1 MSHCGCE
8 RTPGDGARQV
18 PWGDQLVDDIDGT
31 TDDRM
36 SVMIQERA
44 IPNGWVRGAV
54 WSLFGLVVT
63 VWLAAIAVAVPRI
76 TNPLDPGDVLWGLSF
91 VVLADL
97 GRFIVARRHNDTFG
111 WLLLGGPL
119 ALGVGVLGDDY
130 TGRVLEGAGWPA
142 ADWVAM
148 IGNVAF
154 ATGAGAIAIA
164 LYRFPDGR
172 PVSRTWQAAERLTI
186 VGTVFAGLA
195 GLTIPVVADEPSTL
209 ANPLVGDTLAV
220 LSRWLEPASGLVVLG
235 GLLSIA
241 SLVARYR
248 RGGPQVRAQLRW
260 VLFPVAVGVFLLLF
274 SAVVFALTPWQ
285 PTDGWGIA
293 ATVIFT
299 LGVPLGVVAAITRA
313 RLYEIDRIISR
324 TVIYGLVTAVLVGV
338 YALVAVV
345 PAALFDLQSDLLVAG
360 ATLMAAAAFGPVRR
374 QVQRLVDLRFNRTR
388 YDAAQVA
395 DAFAARLRNEVD
407 LTDLTDDLRNVVA
420 TTVQPKTV
428 SLWLRRPS

>member
-1 MSHCGCE
+1 
-8 RTPGDGARQV
+8 
-18 PWGDQLVDDIDGT
+18 
-31 TDDRM
+31 
-36 SVMIQERA
+36 
-44 IPNGWVRGAV
+44 
-54 WSLFGLVVT
+54 
-63 VWLAAIAVAVPRI
+63 
-76 TNPLDPGDVLWGLSF
+76 
-91 VVLADL
+91 
-97 GRFIVARRHNDTFG
+97 
-111 WLLLGGPL
+111 
-119 ALGVGVLGDDY
+119 
-130 TGRVLEGAGWPA
+130 
-142 ADWVAM
+142 
-148 IGNVAF
+148 
-154 ATGAGAIAIA
+154 
-164 LYRFPDGR
+164 
-172 PVSRTWQAAERLTI
+172 
-186 VGTVFAGLA
+186 
-195 GLTIPVVADEPSTL
+195 
-209 ANPLVGDTLAV
+209 
-220 LSRWLEPASGLVVLG
+220 
-235 GLLSIA
+235 
-241 SLVARYR
+241 
-248 RGGPQVRAQLRW
+248 
-260 VLFPVAVGVFLLLF
+260 LLLF